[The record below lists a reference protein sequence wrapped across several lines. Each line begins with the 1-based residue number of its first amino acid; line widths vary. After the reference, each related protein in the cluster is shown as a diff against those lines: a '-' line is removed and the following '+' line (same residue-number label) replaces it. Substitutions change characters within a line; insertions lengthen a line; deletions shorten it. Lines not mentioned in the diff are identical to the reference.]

1 MRAVE
6 VMTTKVI
13 TVGENASVAE
23 VAKLLAERGISA
35 VPVVDKDHCVV
46 GMVSEGDLLHRTK
59 LEPSSAALGGSK

>member
-35 VPVVDKDHCVV
+35 VPVVDKDHNEN
-46 GMVSEGDLLHRTK
+46 SLSLGDGDQSQRRRDSAPVLCN
-59 LEPSSAALGGSK
+59 SSP